1 MPTETE
7 DSKNNQYIFKYN
19 NEAFSQ
25 TITYMK
31 NVVEEIQKH
40 PKSKSSLPIQ
50 EFSSKSVTE
59 QRFSEFVRLAKDA
72 GYTILS
78 LIHI

>member
-19 NEAFSQ
+19 NEVFSQ

-40 PKSKSSLPIQ
+40 QKSKSSLPIQ

-72 GYTILS
+72 GYTIYKVMEL
-78 LIHI
+78 

>member
-7 DSKNNQYIFKYN
+7 NLKSNQYIFKYN

-31 NVVEEIQKH
+31 NVVEEIHKH

-50 EFSSKSVTE
+50 KFSSESVTE

-72 GYTILS
+72 GYTIYKVMEL
-78 LIHI
+78 

>member
-1 MPTETE
+1 
-7 DSKNNQYIFKYN
+7 
-19 NEAFSQ
+19 
-25 TITYMK
+25 MK

-40 PKSKSSLPIQ
+40 PKSNNSLPIQ

-72 GYTILS
+72 GYTIYKVMEL
-78 LIHI
+78 

>member
-7 DSKNNQYIFKYN
+7 NLKSNQYIFKYN

-31 NVVEEIQKH
+31 YVVEEIHKH

-72 GYTILS
+72 GYTIYKVMEL
-78 LIHI
+78 

>member
-7 DSKNNQYIFKYN
+7 NLKSNQYIFKYN

-31 NVVEEIQKH
+31 NVVEEIHKH

-50 EFSSKSVTE
+50 EFSSKSETE
-59 QRFSEFVRLAKDA
+59 QRFSEFDRLAKDA
-72 GYTILS
+72 GYTIYKVMEL
-78 LIHI
+78 

>member
-19 NEAFSQ
+19 NEVFSQ

-31 NVVEEIQKH
+31 NVVAVSYTH
-40 PKSKSSLPIQ
+40 LTLP
-50 EFSSKSVTE
+50 T
-59 QRFSEFVRLAKDA
+59 
-72 GYTILS
+72 T
-78 LIHI
+78 

>member
-31 NVVEEIQKH
+31 NVVEEIQKA
-40 PKSKSSLPIQ
+40 PKV
-50 EFSSKSVTE
+50 EE
-59 QRFSEFVRLAKDA
+59 QFANSR
-72 GYTILS
+72 ILQ
-78 LIHI
+78 

>member
-7 DSKNNQYIFKYN
+7 NLKSNQYIFKYN

-31 NVVEEIQKH
+31 NVVEEIHKH
-40 PKSKSSLPIQ
+40 PKSKSDLPIQ
-50 EFSSKSVTE
+50 KFSSESVTE

-72 GYTILS
+72 GYTIYKVMEL
-78 LIHI
+78 

>member
-7 DSKNNQYIFKYN
+7 GSKNNQYIFKYN

-40 PKSKSSLPIQ
+40 QKSKSDLLIQ
-50 EFSSKSVTE
+50 KFSSESVTE

-72 GYTILS
+72 GYTIYKVMEL
-78 LIHI
+78 

>member
-7 DSKNNQYIFKYN
+7 NLKSNQYIFKYN

-31 NVVEEIQKH
+31 NVVEEIHKH

-59 QRFSEFVRLAKDA
+59 QRFSEFVRLAKDT
-72 GYTILS
+72 GYTIYKVMEL
-78 LIHI
+78 

>member
-7 DSKNNQYIFKYN
+7 NLKSNQYIFKYN

-31 NVVEEIQKH
+31 NVVEEIHKH

-59 QRFSEFVRLAKDA
+59 QRFSEFDRLAKDA
-72 GYTILS
+72 GYTIYKVMEL
-78 LIHI
+78 

>member
-1 MPTETE
+1 
-7 DSKNNQYIFKYN
+7 
-19 NEAFSQ
+19 
-25 TITYMK
+25 MK

-72 GYTILS
+72 GYTIYKVMEL
-78 LIHI
+78 